1 MPGDVDTA
9 SSCAIAARVTQAQ
22 ATVQAALAAISAE
35 RREKAAE
42 EKQSPLSIHRATTAA
57 KSLSAHSSLTSP
69 LVTTVADASATGT
82 MREDVERCVRGEWEL
97 FEAETSLRLQLGR
110 CAEHVLRGFTAR
122 PPLPTQL
129 IEQVRLRTA
138 EQGEL
143 RARVERLGIARVEEQ
158 RRLCSAEA
166 GRLEQ
171 HERRVSELSQQ
182 LSRARADRD
191 VVSAEVGRLQRE
203 EARRERAEEVTPFI
217 SALRPCF
224 LWLWVGGMNT
234 HTARSPGFGRRWKA
248 LRQQQAELARSEA
261 ELQGLGARAHEL
273 AARQVPRTTHT
284 VPSVLRPRP
293 GATRAPLSLSPSLSL
308 SLSSLV
314 AVVSS
319 SPFGVDTVVRVVCV
333 GRARPTSRG
342 RGCAPPWPPRRS
354 ALAASSPRCRCTAV
368 SRAFPS
374 WKQSMLTEIYLCH
387 ACSCH
392 EVEDGNARAGDS
404 GAATEALCALAATS
418 PSSREDPSAVPE
430 EQGRAAV
437 SRSCACIGSPC
448 LRRCGHGVSTGGG
461 GARAHGRG
469 QGGGALG

>member
-35 RREKAAE
+35 RRGKAAE
-42 EKQSPLSIHRATTAA
+42 EKQSLLSQGSIHRATTAA

-69 LVTTVADASATGT
+69 LVTTVAVASATST

-143 RARVERLGIARVEEQ
+143 RARVERLGIARIEEQ

-224 LWLWVGGMNT
+224 LWLWVVNSYWRTIG
-234 HTARSPGFGRRWKA
+234 
-248 LRQQQAELARSEA
+248 
-261 ELQGLGARAHEL
+261 
-273 AARQVPRTTHT
+273 TTHLG
-284 VPSVLRPRP
+284 VPGRLMGGWRAAAWPAGQLSRQPFCLVLLFRQ
-293 GATRAPLSLSPSLSL
+293 RAPLRFQLELSCFHFRHRL
-308 SLSSLV
+308 
-314 AVVSS
+314 
-319 SPFGVDTVVRVVCV
+319 
-333 GRARPTSRG
+333 
-342 RGCAPPWPPRRS
+342 
-354 ALAASSPRCRCTAV
+354 
-368 SRAFPS
+368 
-374 WKQSMLTEIYLCH
+374 QS
-387 ACSCH
+387 
-392 EVEDGNARAGDS
+392 
-404 GAATEALCALAATS
+404 
-418 PSSREDPSAVPE
+418 
-430 EQGRAAV
+430 
-437 SRSCACIGSPC
+437 
-448 LRRCGHGVSTGGG
+448 
-461 GARAHGRG
+461 
-469 QGGGALG
+469 

>member
-35 RREKAAE
+35 RRGKAAE
-42 EKQSPLSIHRATTAA
+42 EKQTPLSGSKKGGSIHRATTAA

-69 LVTTVADASATGT
+69 LVADASATGT
-82 MREDVERCVRGEWEL
+82 IREDVERCVRGEWEL

-110 CAEHVLRGFTAR
+110 CAEQVLNGFTAR

-129 IEQVRLRTA
+129 IEQVRLRAA

-143 RARVERLGIARVEEQ
+143 RARVERLGLARVEEQ

-203 EARRERAEEVTPFI
+203 EARRERAEEVTLFL
-217 SALRPCF
+217 SSLRPCF
-224 LWLWVGGMNT
+224 LWLWVVDTNT
-234 HTARSPGFGRRWKA
+234 HTVRSPGFGRRRKA

-261 ELQGLGARAHEL
+261 ELRGLGARAHEL
-273 AARQVPRTTHT
+273 AARQVPRTAHA
-284 VPSVLRPRP
+284 VPP
-293 GATRAPLSLSPSLSL
+293 
-308 SLSSLV
+308 LSSLV

-319 SPFGVDTVVRVVCV
+319 SPTVLTRWCV
-333 GRARPTSRG
+333 SCVWGESGPRRAGEAARRRG
-342 RGCAPPWPPRRS
+342 RR
-354 ALAASSPRCRCTAV
+354 
-368 SRAFPS
+368 
-374 WKQSMLTEIYLCH
+374 
-387 ACSCH
+387 
-392 EVEDGNARAGDS
+392 
-404 GAATEALCALAATS
+404 
-418 PSSREDPSAVPE
+418 
-430 EQGRAAV
+430 
-437 SRSCACIGSPC
+437 
-448 LRRCGHGVSTGGG
+448 
-461 GARAHGRG
+461 
-469 QGGGALG
+469 GGALSPRARRAVAALR